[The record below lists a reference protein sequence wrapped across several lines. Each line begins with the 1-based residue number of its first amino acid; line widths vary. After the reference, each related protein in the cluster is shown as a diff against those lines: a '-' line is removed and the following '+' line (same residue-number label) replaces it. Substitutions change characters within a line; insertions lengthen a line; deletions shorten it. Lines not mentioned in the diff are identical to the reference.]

1 MRESRVWTTLQ
12 RPRHPLGD
20 AHRLRR
26 YTLRHPARGSLL
38 VGLIWG
44 TFMFLFFCCASLFR
58 DIVGTL
64 EIMTGTTILF
74 TALVFLATLRS
85 RRNSKDGLGES
96 QAVG

>member
-1 MRESRVWTTLQ
+1 
-12 RPRHPLGD
+12 
-20 AHRLRR
+20 
-26 YTLRHPARGSLL
+26 
-38 VGLIWG
+38 
-44 TFMFLFFCCASLFR
+44 MFLFFCCASLFR